1 MQKIIIVR
9 YILSI
14 LANSKTEGHIVIIIQ
29 IDHFM
34 CWKSLIID
42 FVINRKYSDE
52 DP

>member
-14 LANSKTEGHIVIIIQ
+14 LANSKTEGYIVIIIQ
-29 IDHFM
+29 IEHFM
-34 CWKSLIID
+34 CWKSLIIY
-42 FVINRKYSDE
+42 FVINRKYIDE